1 MFKKSFKTYFWTKL
15 RAKFKHNPPRAAC
28 QWWKKAS
35 EDWLY
40 TTQHKA
46 WQHTKSLFSAA
57 TQSKETFSAITTVG
71 RHLQHKW
78 DRLLWNFSFQT
89 SILYIRVQTYSLWVL
104 WCFTLELTSNDTI
117 SSKYSHKQQDQI
129 DEVLHLCSST
139 LTHKIPTI
147 QFFHLK
153 DTVTWGQ
160 TTMNVNSSNVL
171 DYFKV
176 LDLKCDTSTW
186 IALLITCIQ
195 FVPSCHNWIYN

>member
-40 TTQHKA
+40 TTQSMTTHQVIVLCCNTVQRDILCNYHR
-46 WQHTKSLFSAA
+46 WQAP
-57 TQSKETFSAITTVG
+57 TTLVG
-71 RHLQHKW
+71 QIALKFF
-78 DRLLWNFSFQT
+78 LPNFNT
-89 SILYIRVQTYSLWVL
+89 LYKRVQTYSLWVL